1 MHIDLKN
8 IVTSLTLGIDVG
20 STTAKLALL
29 RAGEVICETYE
40 RHFSCIRETVV
51 KMLESVRGLAGDEKL
66 TAAVSGSAGMGLAEG
81 AEIPFVQEVWA
92 TGEVVKKAAP
102 DTNLVIE
109 LGGEDAK
116 IIFFDGAIDERMNGT
131 CAGGTGAFID
141 QMATLL
147 DVTPDELDELS
158 LKHNKIYPIASRC
171 GVFAK
176 SDVQPL
182 LNQGAAKED
191 VAASIYQAV
200 VNQTIAGLA
209 QGER

>member
-1 MHIDLKN
+1 
-8 IVTSLTLGIDVG
+8 
-20 STTAKLALL
+20 
-29 RAGEVICETYE
+29 
-40 RHFSCIRETVV
+40 
-51 KMLESVRGLAGDEKL
+51 
-66 TAAVSGSAGMGLAEG
+66 MGLAEG

-92 TGEVVKKAAP
+92 TGEVVKNAAP

-171 GVFAK
+171 GDFAK

-182 LNQGAAKED
+182 LSKGGRSRVYLSGGSEPDHRRTCAGQKDRGQGN
-191 VAASIYQAV
+191 VPRRTSV
-200 VNQTIAGLA
+200 L
-209 QGER
+209 